1 MEVMHYISAA
11 KAEQR
16 KLFAWLVDPEKAES
30 SGQWLVGSGQWSV
43 VSGQRADSEA
53 VELPNMLIF
62 VGGSSG
68 GEQTEKVVKQLKAQY
83 DVPVV
88 LFPGNVRQVTSE
100 ADALLFLSLLS
111 GRNAE
116 MLVGQQVRA
125 AEAVRQAGIETI
137 PMGYILVNGGIE
149 SAVARVSG
157 TQPIAQEAVDEIVQ
171 TAMAAEMMGKQLV
184 YLEAGSG
191 ALEPVRAE
199 VIRAVRAAISCPL
212 IVGGGIRST
221 ETMQRA
227 FNAGADIV
235 VVGNWLEE
243 HPEALEEFKTLS
255 NSPLKGENKTPSI
268 SPLKGEN
275 KTPSISP
282 LKGENQKSPFK
293 GDLEGQDDARYMGM
307 ALREAEKAFEA
318 GEVPVGCVVVS
329 QGQVI
334 GRGHNLTETL
344 QDVTAHAEM
353 QALTAAAQTV
363 GGKYLQ
369 DATLYVTVE
378 PCVMCAGAIGWA
390 QVKRVVYGCADEKRG
405 FTRFAPKA
413 LHAKATVVSGVCEEE
428 CRTLMQAFF
437 RKKRG

>member
-30 SGQWLVGSGQWSV
+30 SGLWLVGSGQWSV

-137 PMGYILVNGGIE
+137 PMGYILVDGGIE

-221 ETMQRA
+221 EAMQRA
-227 FNAGADIV
+227 YDAGADIV

-255 NSPLKGENKTPSI
+255 N
-268 SPLKGEN
+268 
-275 KTPSISP
+275 SP

-405 FTRFAPKA
+405 FTCFAPKA
-413 LHAKATVVSGVCEEE
+413 LHAKATVVSGVREEE
-428 CRTLMQAFF
+428 CRALMQTFF